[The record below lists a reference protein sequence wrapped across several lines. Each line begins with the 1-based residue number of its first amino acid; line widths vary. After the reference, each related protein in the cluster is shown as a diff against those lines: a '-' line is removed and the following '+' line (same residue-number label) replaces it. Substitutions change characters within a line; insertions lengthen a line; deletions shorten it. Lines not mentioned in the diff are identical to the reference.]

1 MKIQIQIND
10 EITDRIIRAELKW
23 HRDNTK
29 DIGDMCKEDKKYFK
43 KLAPA
48 LDIVCEY
55 FGVDKDESIHND
67 DTKRN

>member
-48 LDIVCEY
+48 LDIVNERRRC
-55 FGVDKDESIHND
+55 I
-67 DTKRN
+67 